1 MTLDEKVQKYIREN
15 PQNTRTISFRVT
27 KAENEKIRAIAK
39 KYKVP
44 MSTIVKIATLDLLK

>member
-1 MTLDEKVQKYIREN
+1 MNLEEKVQKYLKEN

-27 KAENEKIRAIAK
+27 KEENEKIRAVAK

>member
-1 MTLDEKVQKYIREN
+1 MTLEEKVQKYIKEN

-27 KAENEKIRAIAK
+27 KEENEKIRAVAK

>member
-1 MTLDEKVQKYIREN
+1 MNLDEKVQKYIKEN
-15 PQNTRTISFRVT
+15 PQNICTISFRVT
-27 KAENEKIRAIAK
+27 KEENEKIRAIAK

>member
-1 MTLDEKVQKYIREN
+1 MTLEEKVQKYIKEN
-15 PQNTRTISFRVT
+15 PANSRTISFRVT
-27 KAENEKIRAIAK
+27 KEENEKIRAVAK

>member
-1 MTLDEKVQKYIREN
+1 MTLDEKVQKYLKEN
-15 PQNTRTISFRVT
+15 PPNEYTISLRVT
-27 KAENEKIRAIAK
+27 KEENEKIRAVAK

>member
-1 MTLDEKVQKYIREN
+1 MTLDEKVQKYIKEN
-15 PQNTRTISFRVT
+15 PQNTCTISFRVT
-27 KAENEKIRAIAK
+27 KEENEKIRAIAK